1 MKLYLVI
8 ESKNVL
14 GKVAYIETVT
24 ESDNLLKYYND
35 DTVLS
40 VSAYTTKKSAQQQVD
55 FLNKL
60 YKEEVK

>member
-1 MKLYLVI
+1 MKTYLVI

-24 ESDNLLKYYND
+24 ESDNLLKYSND

-55 FLNKL
+55 FLNEL
-60 YKEEVK
+60 YKEKVK

>member
-24 ESDNLLKYYND
+24 ESDNLLKYSND